1 MMDDAVLVLTAAAA
15 GYLIGTFPTA
25 VIVTRLVTRGEV
37 DIRSVGSGNPGGLN
51 TAQVVGKGWG
61 AAVMIIDAAKGFVA
75 GVIGWVIGGPDGAY
89 AGATAAIAGHI
100 FPVWSRFR
108 GGKGVATSAG
118 AVAAVFPAFFPI
130 DAATAALGAL
140 GSKNA
145 ERAIQIAC
153 TVWIVA
159 SFVWWLGALPNLW
172 GPEPTVALPV
182 SQTIGALLILG
193 KFYGSRRVSP
203 DAAAGSG
210 RGSRPARPSR

>member
-1 MMDDAVLVLTAAAA
+1 MDEPVLVVAAAA
-15 GYLIGTFPTA
+15 VGYLIGTFPTA
-25 VIVTRLVTRGEV
+25 VLVTRLVTHGKV
-37 DIRSVGSGNPGGLN
+37 DIRSAGSGNPGGLN

-75 GVIGWVIGGPDGAY
+75 GLIGWAIGGPDGAY

-130 DAATAALGAL
+130 DGATAALGAI

-145 ERAIQIAC
+145 ERAIQVAC
-153 TVWIVA
+153 TVWIIA
-159 SFVWWLGALPNLW
+159 SVVWWLAEWPNLW
-172 GPEPTVALPV
+172 GPDPTVALPI

-193 KFYGSRRVSP
+193 KFYEARIRAARARVV
-203 DAAAGSG
+203 
-210 RGSRPARPSR
+210 

>member
-25 VIVTRLVTRGEV
+25 VLVTRLVTHGKV
-37 DIRSVGSGNPGGLN
+37 DIRVAGSGNPGGLN
-51 TAQVVGKGWG
+51 TAQVVGNGWG
-61 AAVMIIDAAKGFVA
+61 VAVMIIDAAKGFGA
-75 GVIGWVIGGPDGAY
+75 GLIGWVIGGPDGAY

-100 FPVWSRFR
+100 FPVWSRFS

-130 DAATAALGAL
+130 DAATAALGAI

-145 ERAIQIAC
+145 ERAIYLAC

-159 SFVWWLGALPNLW
+159 SFTWWIADWPNLW
-172 GPEPTVALPV
+172 GPDPTVALPI

-193 KFYGSRRVSP
+193 KFYEARVR
-203 DAAAGSG
+203 AARAT
-210 RGSRPARPSR
+210 AM

>member
-1 MMDDAVLVLTAAAA
+1 MANDAVLILAAAVA

-25 VIVTRLVTRGEV
+25 VVVTRLVTRGAV

-51 TAQVVGKGWG
+51 TAQAVGKRWG
-61 AAVMIIDAAKGFVA
+61 AAVMFLDGAKGFIA
-75 GVIGWVIGGPDGAY
+75 AALGWWIGGPDGAY
-89 AGATAAIAGHI
+89 AGATASIAGHI
-100 FPVWSRFR
+100 FPVWCRFR

-145 ERAIQIAC
+145 ERATQIAC
-153 TVWIVA
+153 TVWIIA
-159 SFVWWLGALPNLW
+159 SFAWWLGDLPNLW
-172 GPEPTVALPV
+172 GPEPTVALPI

-203 DAAAGSG
+203 DAVAASG
-210 RGSRPARPSR
+210 RESRPARPSR